1 MAAGH
6 IIGFA
11 YYDAPAAGWISR
23 PVMLL
28 FLLINLFTF
37 VAVYLLVRHGRGP
50 WARFRRRQELGYD
63 RVLRRQ
69 LMMDVEPSQAFW
81 VTVGGMGVAFG
92 LAFALTLSLLLS
104 VACAAAAYFLPTLVV
119 RHLEQKRRAKLEEQL
134 VDGLTTLSAGVKAG
148 LNLVQSMEM
157 LADNHTGPIQQEFS
171 QLLREYQMGRD
182 LNQAM
187 RTTANRIGSP
197 MYRLTFTAIELHRLR
212 GGDTGESMDRLADA
226 VREIKKLEGKLDAIT
241 AQSRSQ
247 ASMMAV
253 MPLVFMFILWL
264 IDPSGINLLFTETV
278 GRVLLLICGLL
289 VFGAFIW
296 IRKIMAVDV

>member
-1 MAAGH
+1 MQLLVISLLTFIAA
-6 IIGFA
+6 
-11 YYDAPAAGWISR
+11 
-23 PVMLL
+23 
-28 FLLINLFTF
+28 
-37 VAVYLLVRHGRGP
+37 YLLVRYGYEP
-50 WARFRRRQELGYD
+50 ALRFRTRQEMGYD

-69 LMMDVEPSQAFW
+69 LMMDIEPRQAFI
-81 VTVGGMGVAFG
+81 MAMSGVAV
-92 LAFALTLSLLLS
+92 AFVFAFLLTFNLLIAVL
-104 VACAAAAYFLPTLVV
+104 CGAAAYFVPALVV

-157 LADNHTGPIQQEFS
+157 LSDNHSGPIQQEFD
-171 QLLREYQMGRD
+171 QLLREYHMGRD

-187 RTTANRIGSP
+187 RAASNRIGSP
-197 MYRLTFTAIELHRLR
+197 LYRLTFTAIEMHRLR
-212 GGDTGESMDRLADA
+212 GGDSGESMDRLADA

-253 MPLVFMFILWL
+253 MPFVFLLILYV
-264 IDPSGINLLFTETV
+264 IDPYGVGLLFTETI
-278 GRVLLLICGLL
+278 GRALLIFCGLL
-289 VFGAFIW
+289 ILGAFVW